1 MINYYSFLKNK
12 GKNVKYINS
21 FDNESDVRVFLKNIN
36 VEEINIYNPVDNWLE
51 KRIISSCLKEK
62 IKINIHEN
70 PLFLTKKSELIPF
83 FSPTKKKLFQTSFY
97 KNQRIKFSVLLD
109 NQNKPEGGKWT
120 YDDLNRKK
128 YPKNKHTPSIDYS
141 FLKSKSHNDSL
152 KYVSNYFSKNYGELN
167 SSQLYPTDFK
177 TSKKWFSNF
186 LKTRYNEFGT
196 YEDAILINESIIN
209 HSILSPLINSGLLN
223 PKYVLEESVNFY
235 KNNNIPLNSVEGF
248 IRQIIGWREF
258 IRGVYVCKGSEER
271 TKNYWNFKRK
281 IPKSFYNGS
290 TGIDPV
296 DDTIKKVN
304 KSGYATHIERL
315 MIFGNFMVLC

>member
-21 FDNESDVRVFLKNIN
+21 FDNESDVRVFLKNTN
-36 VEEINIYNPVDNWLE
+36 VKEINIYNPVDNWLE

-128 YPKNKHTPSIDYS
+128 YPKKQAYS
-141 FLKSKSHNDSL
+141 KYRLFL
-152 KYVSNYFSKNYGELN
+152 
-167 SSQLYPTDFK
+167 FK
-177 TSKKWFSNF
+177 K
-186 LKTRYNEFGT
+186 
-196 YEDAILINESIIN
+196 
-209 HSILSPLINSGLLN
+209 
-223 PKYVLEESVNFY
+223 
-235 KNNNIPLNSVEGF
+235 
-248 IRQIIGWREF
+248 
-258 IRGVYVCKGSEER
+258 
-271 TKNYWNFKRK
+271 
-281 IPKSFYNGS
+281 
-290 TGIDPV
+290 
-296 DDTIKKVN
+296 
-304 KSGYATHIERL
+304 
-315 MIFGNFMVLC
+315 